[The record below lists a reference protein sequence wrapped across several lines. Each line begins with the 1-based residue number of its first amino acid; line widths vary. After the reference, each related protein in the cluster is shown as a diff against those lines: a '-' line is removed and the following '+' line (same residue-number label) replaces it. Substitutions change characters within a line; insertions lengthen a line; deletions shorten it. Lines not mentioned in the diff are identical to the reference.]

1 MKNKHTII
9 IQDIN
14 DNIRYVFNLI
24 NCETAEGLIF
34 INHDTFVEAE
44 EFHSLI
50 KKEVA
55 TIPNSDEDFEIIN
68 NALSEIQEVIEINKK
83 HYNG

>member
-24 NCETAEGLIF
+24 NYETAEGLIF

-50 KKEVA
+50 KK
-55 TIPNSDEDFEIIN
+55 
-68 NALSEIQEVIEINKK
+68 
-83 HYNG
+83 